1 MKKKITL
8 AEKAGELCRA
18 TIVGL
23 FLICATG
30 CADDDG
36 GNYILIETI
45 DLPNGRVAMSYSTV
59 LEASDASGSVTWTVT
74 AGDLPPGLDLSPLDG
89 AIAGEPSKSGNYEFT
104 IRAQDDDGADEVDLQ
119 IAIPTLVL
127 MSGFEPFG
135 GYATNPSYDALIPL
149 HEELILDLDIRII
162 EIPVTWE
169 SGWSSLLEKI
179 DELSADVVIG
189 TGMAGSDAMRFE
201 TLARNEASGTDNDNV
216 TLSGDPV
223 VTGGPATIPVDLPV
237 SQMSDA
243 MDGGGFDIM
252 TSDNAGDFLCNHVF
266 YNLMYHA
273 DNSDDPPVAAGFI
286 HVPPAPYTGTFSVQD
301 ITAAHILG
309 LEALSGWLDSNQDAD
324 DAIVD
329 IHTAPIYL

>member
-1 MKKKITL
+1 MCGL
-8 AEKAGELCRA
+8 
-18 TIVGL
+18 TIVGFL
-23 FLICATG
+23 LICAAG

-45 DLPNGRVAMSYSTV
+45 DLPNGRVAMSYSTL
-59 LEASDASGSVTWTVT
+59 LEASDVSGSATWSIT

-89 AIAGEPSKSGNYEFT
+89 TITGEPSKSGSYGFT
-104 IRAQDDDGADEVDLQ
+104 IQAQDDDGADEVDLQ

-135 GYATNPSYDALIPL
+135 AYDTNPSYDALIPL
-149 HEELILDLDIRII
+149 HEQLILNLDIRVI

-169 SGWSSLLEKI
+169 SGWPSLLEKI
-179 DELSADVVIG
+179 DELNPDVVVG
-189 TGMAGSDAMRFE
+189 TGVAGSDAMRFE
-201 TLARNEASGTDNDNV
+201 TLARNVASGKDEDDM
-216 TLSGDPV
+216 TLSGEPV
-223 VTGGPATIPVDLPV
+223 VTGGPATIPTELPV

-243 MDGGGFDIM
+243 MDGGGFDVMI
-252 TSDNAGDFLCNHVF
+252 SDNAGDFLCNYVF
-266 YNLMYHA
+266 YNLMYHV

-286 HVPPAPYTGTFSVQD
+286 HVPPASDGGTFSVQD

-324 DAIVD
+324 DANVD
-329 IHTAPIYL
+329 THTAPIYL